1 MLSSR
6 LTLKDILPTL
16 KDKRVL
22 MRVDYNVPLKDG
34 IVKDATRIKAT
45 VPSIKAIFDAGAKS
59 LVIVSHFGRPE
70 GARNE
75 KYSLKPV
82 APVLEELAER
92 KVIWMNDCV
101 GKEVEDLCANPEKGS
116 LILLENLRF
125 HIEEEGSAVI
135 DKEKVKAK
143 KENVEK
149 FRESLS
155 K

>member
-22 MRVDYNVPLKDG
+22 MRVDFNVPLKDG
-34 IVKDATRIKAT
+34 VVKDPTRIKAT
-45 VPSIKAIFDAGAKS
+45 IPSIKAIFDAGAKC
-59 LVIVSHFGRPE
+59 IVLISHLERPN
-70 GARNE
+70 GVRNE
-75 KYSLKPV
+75 KYSLKPLV
-82 APVLEELAER
+82 PTLEELAGR
-92 KVIWMNDCV
+92 KVTWGNDCV
-101 GKEVEDLCANPEKGS
+101 GKEAEELCAKAEAGA

-125 HIEEEGSAVI
+125 HAEEEGSAVVN
-135 DKEKVKAK
+135 EQKVKAK
-143 KENVEK
+143 KEDVEK